1 MNIKQLLKEATRL
14 INQSEFTDANK
25 NRLKDILSKMN
36 KIIELW
42 HLDWH
47 YISF

>member
-25 NRLKDILSKMN
+25 NRLKDILCYLSEWRSN
-36 KIIELW
+36 HPNE
-42 HLDWH
+42 
-47 YISF
+47 